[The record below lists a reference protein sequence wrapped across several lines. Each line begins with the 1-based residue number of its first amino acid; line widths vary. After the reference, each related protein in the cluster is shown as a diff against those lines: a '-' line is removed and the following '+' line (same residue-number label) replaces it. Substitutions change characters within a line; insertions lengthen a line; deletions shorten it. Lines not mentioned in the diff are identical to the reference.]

1 MHLTWIDWGITLVIF
16 GIMVSGVILSR
27 TYMRGVA
34 DFLAAGRTA
43 GRYLISISQGMAALG
58 AITIVGTLEMN
69 YVAGFSMSWWGMT
82 MGIVILIMTVS
93 GWVIYRFRQTR
104 ALTLAEFFE
113 RRYSRRFRIFAGL
126 IAFISG
132 LINFGIFPAVG
143 ARFFI
148 YFCGLPQT
156 ISLLGL
162 ELSTFV
168 VTMIVLLGTALYFVF
183 SAGQIAVIVT
193 DFIQGIFVNFVFV
206 ILMFYLLR
214 VFDWSQIFTSLA
226 MAPTDASLINP
237 FKTSHVAD
245 FNLWYFLI
253 GVVGV
258 IYGAMSWQ
266 GTQGYNTS
274 AKNAHEAK
282 MGAVLGNWRGFPQNL
297 LLLFVPI
304 ITYTV
309 MHHPDF
315 QVQATAVSKT
325 LAGLSS
331 EALRSQLRA
340 PLVLVQIL
348 PVGFMGA
355 FTAVMLAA
363 FISTHDTYL
372 HSWGSIFIQDV
383 VMPFRRKPMTEKHHL
398 RFLRGAIVGV
408 AVFIFCFSLIFKQSE
423 YIFLFFA
430 ITGAIFAGGSGAVII
445 GGLYWK
451 RGTTAAA
458 WSAMLTGSSIAVGGI
473 IVHQLTEDFFI
484 NGQIFWA
491 IAMGASI
498 LVYIAVSL
506 LGQRRVYDLDKLL
519 HRGAYALADEVAV
532 VRAAPARGLRLLGMG
547 REFTQRDRLLYLGNY
562 VWTFGWTLV
571 FIVGTIYNL
580 SHDVEDAAWR
590 DFWRVFFY
598 IHLAFSCI
606 VVVWFAIGGVRD
618 LRAMIGRLGTMK
630 RDPADDGWVSDK
642 AGEPGPHTRGG

>member
-1 MHLTWIDWGITLVIF
+1 MHLTGIDWGIVVIIV
-16 GIMVSGVILSR
+16 GIMISGVVLSR

-43 GRYLISISQGMAALG
+43 GRYLISLSQGMAALG

-69 YVAGFSMSWWGMT
+69 YVAGFSMTWWGLT
-82 MGIVILIMTVS
+82 MGIVVLILTVS

-113 RRYSRRFRIFAGL
+113 RRYSRGFRVFAG
-126 IAFISG
+126 IVAFTSG

-148 YFCGLPQT
+148 YFCGLPEVV
-156 ISLLGL
+156 SLFGL
-162 ELSTFV
+162 SISTFAL
-168 VTMIVLLGTALYFVF
+168 TMIVLLAMALFFVF
-183 SAGQIAVIVT
+183 SGGQIAVIVT
-193 DFIQGIFVNFVFV
+193 DFVQGIFVNLVFV
-206 ILMFYLLR
+206 VLLFYLLR
-214 VFDWSQIFTSLA
+214 TFDWSQIFTGLA
-226 MAPTDASLINP
+226 MAPEDASLINP
-237 FKTSHVAD
+237 FKTSHVED
-245 FNLWYFLI
+245 FNLGYFLI

-274 AKNAHEAK
+274 ARSAHEAK
-282 MGAVLGNWRGFPQNL
+282 MGAVLGNWRGLPQNL

-304 ITYTV
+304 VTYTV

-315 QVQATAVSKT
+315 QAQARAVTDT
-325 LAGLSS
+325 LAGVSS
-331 EALRSQLRA
+331 EAIRSQLRA

-348 PVGFMGA
+348 PVGLMGA

-363 FISTHDTYL
+363 FVSTHDTYL

-383 VMPFRRKPMTEKHHL
+383 VMPLRRKPLTQTQHL
-398 RFLRGAIVGV
+398 RLLRVAILGV
-408 AVFIFCFSLIFKQSE
+408 AIFIFCFSLIFKQSE

-458 WSAMLTGSSIAVGGI
+458 WSAMITGSSIAVGGI
-473 IVHQLTEDFFI
+473 IVHQLVDDFFI
-484 NGQIFWA
+484 NGQVFWA

-498 LVYIAVSL
+498 LVYIGVSL
-506 LGQRRVYDLDKLL
+506 LGHRRSYDLDRLL
-519 HRGAYALADEVAV
+519 HRGAYALSDEMKVINAT
-532 VRAAPARGLRLLGMG
+532 PARGLRLLGMG
-547 REFTQRDRLLYLGNY
+547 REFTGRDKLLYVGSYL
-562 VWTFGWTLV
+562 WTLTWTLV

-580 SHDVEDAAWR
+580 TRSVDDAAWME
-590 DFWRVFFY
+590 FWRIFFY
-598 IHLAFSCI
+598 IHLGFSCI
-606 VVVWFAIGGVRD
+606 IVAWFAIGGIRD
-618 LRAMIGRLGTMK
+618 LRAMIGRLRTMK
-630 RDPADDGWVSDK
+630 RDPGDDGWVSTD
-642 AGEPGPHTRGG
+642 GGAPKEGD